1 MGFVMDKIH
10 GEIHVGKKSGVLL
23 MLSVGDRGII
33 PSRIQFGAKHTVGL
47 NVKSCEFKNSSFT

>member
-1 MGFVMDKIH
+1 MDKIY
-10 GEIHVGKKSGVLL
+10 GEIHVGKKSGVQ
-23 MLSVGDRGII
+23 LSVGDRGII